1 MRKWKERDCAR
12 RAAQTV
18 NERQATYLKKSKREH
33 ERTAAEIPEERETRQ
48 QMSNNQ
54 RKRLAVEV
62 PKERETRLRQM
73 RDRLAAK
80 TSEER
85 EKQDYS
91 R

>member
-1 MRKWKERDCAR
+1 MPGALLKLLMKDKLR
-12 RAAQTV
+12 TS
-18 NERQATYLKKSKREH
+18 LKKSKREH

-73 RDRLAAK
+73 RDRLAVK